1 MNQLTQSIVHHI
13 PQNAKVLDL
22 GCGDGT
28 LLSTLIKKKECTGY
42 GIDFD
47 HECIVTCTKKGI
59 SAFQGNIEDGLSAFS
74 DQSFDMVILSQ
85 TLQQVNAPLD
95 LIRSMLRIG
104 KKVIVTFPNFAH
116 WTIRLSL
123 LFGYIPKSKSLPYEW
138 YNTPNIRVISIHSFK
153 KMCKKNNIRIVEEIS
168 LFAPGLINTLFSK
181 GFPNYFCDRGM
192 FIIER
197 G

>member
-95 LIRSMLRIG
+95 LTRSMLRIG
-104 KKVIVTFPNFAH
+104 KKVI
-116 WTIRLSL
+116 R
-123 LFGYIPKSKSLPYEW
+123 
-138 YNTPNIRVISIHSFK
+138 
-153 KMCKKNNIRIVEEIS
+153 
-168 LFAPGLINTLFSK
+168 
-181 GFPNYFCDRGM
+181 
-192 FIIER
+192 
-197 G
+197 

>member
-1 MNQLTQSIVHHI
+1 MIQPVIFPKANTGRRLSLNSDELQFFDVFGFIVLKQFFSESEVERIHKEI
-13 PQNAKVLDL
+13 EKAKA
-22 GCGDGT
+22 
-28 LLSTLIKKKECTGY
+28 
-42 GIDFD
+42 
-47 HECIVTCTKKGI
+47 VT
-59 SAFQGNIEDGLSAFS
+59 FS

-181 GFPNYFCDRGM
+181 GFPNYF
-192 FIIER
+192 
-197 G
+197 